1 MGIGESWEDREE
13 FYKAVSSL
21 HPFTSNVNF
30 YIPNKALPIKKS
42 VMQRAEAIE
51 CIKLARR
58 YLPDTRLMMA
68 GGREVVF
75 GGDQKEIFEAG
86 INAVVIGGYL
96 NAKGDEVERDKRMLS
111 SYGFNIASVC
121 H

>member
-1 MGIGESWEDREE
+1 
-13 FYKAVSSL
+13 
-21 HPFTSNVNF
+21 
-30 YIPNKALPIKKS
+30 
-42 VMQRAEAIE
+42 
-51 CIKLARR
+51 
-58 YLPDTRLMMA
+58 MMA